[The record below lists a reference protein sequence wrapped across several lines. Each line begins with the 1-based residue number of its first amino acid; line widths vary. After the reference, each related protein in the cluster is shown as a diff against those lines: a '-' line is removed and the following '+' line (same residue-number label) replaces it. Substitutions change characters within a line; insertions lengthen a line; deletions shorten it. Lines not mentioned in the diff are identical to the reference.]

1 VGAAFRL
8 FVDEQGL
15 DVVRV
20 LYCDL
25 TRQPVWP
32 ARVRDGRKW
41 LLEDQDL
48 EWSLVRVHE
57 GSLTLRRWLASLA
70 GVEEAAWFARD
81 DLRPFLRVA
90 GRLLARAVRAV
101 GRRLAAA
108 IRAAGRGTPQPRPA
122 H

>member
-1 VGAAFRL
+1 
-8 FVDEQGL
+8 
-15 DVVRV
+15 V

-32 ARVRDGRKW
+32 ARVREGRKW
-41 LLEDQDL
+41 LVEDGDL
-48 EWSLVRVHE
+48 STGLAHIRA
-57 GSLTLRRWLASLA
+57 GTLTPRRWLASFA

-90 GRLLARAVRAV
+90 GRLLARAARAL

-108 IRAAGRGTPQPRPA
+108 VRAAGRGAPEPRAA